1 MTNRKKESRF
11 VIGIG
16 ELLWDCF
23 PTYRR
28 MGGAPA
34 NFAYHVSQFGF
45 DSVVISA
52 VGNDKEGEDLIKEL
66 KLHHLD
72 YCVEKVD
79 LPTGTVDVNI
89 ANVNDP
95 QYIINTE
102 VAWSAIPYSDK
113 LAAMAKKCCAV
124 CFGTLAQ
131 YGSRTRETIGMLVD
145 SVPLECYKVYDV
157 NLRKSAGK
165 ALFSNEIIL
174 SSISRCNVLKLN
186 ADELDYVTELFSL
199 NKEESIELRGRRLMA
214 LCPNVKILIVTMGTD
229 GSLVF
234 CGKETSFMGTP
245 KVVVKDAV
253 GAGDSFT
260 GAFIGSILDGKTF
273 KEAHRIAVNVS
284 AYVCTQ
290 LGAMPVVPEINSYS
304 K

>member
-1 MTNRKKESRF
+1 MIIENMASKC
-11 VIGIG
+11 VVGIG

-45 DSVVISA
+45 NSVVVSA
-52 VGNDKEGEDLIKEL
+52 VGDDQEGGALIKEL
-66 KLHHLD
+66 KSHNLD
-72 YCVEKVD
+72 SCVEKVD

-89 ANVNDP
+89 TDANDP

-102 VAWSAIPYSDK
+102 VAWSAIPFSNK
-113 LAAMAKKCCAV
+113 LAAIAKNCCAV

-131 YGSRTRETIGMLVD
+131 YGCRTRETIGMLLD
-145 SVPLECYKVYDV
+145 SVPAECYKIYDV
-157 NLRKSAGK
+157 NLRKSTGK
-165 ALFSNEIIL
+165 ALFSDETIL

-214 LCPNVKILIVTMGTD
+214 LYPNVKLLIVTMGTD

-234 CGKETSFMGTP
+234 SGSETSFMATP

-260 GAFIGSILDGKTF
+260 GAFIGSVLNGKTIR
-273 KEAHRIAVNVS
+273 EAHQIAVKVS

-290 LGAMPVVPEINSYS
+290 PGAMPVVPEEI
-304 K
+304 KK

>member
-1 MTNRKKESRF
+1 M
-11 VIGIG
+11 
-16 ELLWDCF
+16 
-23 PTYRR
+23 
-28 MGGAPA
+28 
-34 NFAYHVSQFGF
+34 
-45 DSVVISA
+45 VVSA
-52 VGNDKEGEDLIKEL
+52 VGDDQEGGALIKEL
-66 KLHHLD
+66 KSHNLD
-72 YCVEKVD
+72 SCVEKVD

-89 ANVNDP
+89 TDANDP

-102 VAWSAIPYSDK
+102 VAWSAIPFSNK
-113 LAAMAKKCCAV
+113 LAAIAKNCCAV

-131 YGSRTRETIGMLVD
+131 YGCRTRETIGMLLD
-145 SVPLECYKVYDV
+145 SVPAECYKIYDV

-165 ALFSNEIIL
+165 ALFSDETIL

-199 NKEESIELRGRRLMA
+199 NKEESIELRSRRLMA
-214 LCPNVKILIVTMGTD
+214 LYPNVKLLIVTMGTD

-234 CGKETSFMGTP
+234 SGSETSFMATP

-260 GAFIGSILDGKTF
+260 GAFIGSVLNGKTIR
-273 KEAHRIAVNVS
+273 EAHQIAVKVS

-290 LGAMPVVPEINSYS
+290 PGAMPVVPEEI
-304 K
+304 KK

>member
-1 MTNRKKESRF
+1 M
-11 VIGIG
+11 
-16 ELLWDCF
+16 LL
-23 PTYRR
+23 
-28 MGGAPA
+28 
-34 NFAYHVSQFGF
+34 
-45 DSVVISA
+45 
-52 VGNDKEGEDLIKEL
+52 
-66 KLHHLD
+66 
-72 YCVEKVD
+72 
-79 LPTGTVDVNI
+79 
-89 ANVNDP
+89 
-95 QYIINTE
+95 
-102 VAWSAIPYSDK
+102 
-113 LAAMAKKCCAV
+113 
-124 CFGTLAQ
+124 
-131 YGSRTRETIGMLVD
+131 D

-290 LGAMPVVPEINSYS
+290 LGAMPVVPAIVRE
-304 K
+304 

>member
-1 MTNRKKESRF
+1 MIIENMASKC
-11 VIGIG
+11 VVGIG

-45 DSVVISA
+45 NSVVVSA
-52 VGNDKEGEDLIKEL
+52 VGDDQEGGALIKEL
-66 KLHHLD
+66 KSHNLD
-72 YCVEKVD
+72 SCVEKVD
-79 LPTGTVDVNI
+79 LPTGTVDVTI
-89 ANVNDP
+89 TDANDP

-102 VAWSAIPYSDK
+102 VAWSAIPFSNK
-113 LAAMAKKCCAV
+113 LAAIAKNCCTV

-131 YGSRTRETIGMLVD
+131 YGCRTRETIGMLLD
-145 SVPLECYKVYDV
+145 SVPAECYKIYDV

-165 ALFSNEIIL
+165 ALFSDETIL

-199 NKEESIELRGRRLMA
+199 NKEESIELRGRRLMY
-214 LCPNVKILIVTMGTD
+214 PNVKLLIVTMGTD

-234 CGKETSFMGTP
+234 SGSETSFMATP

-260 GAFIGSILDGKTF
+260 GAFIGSVLNGKTIR
-273 KEAHRIAVNVS
+273 EAHQIAVKVS

-290 LGAMPVVPEINSYS
+290 PGAMPVVPEEI
-304 K
+304 KK